1 MGRVRKNYILL
12 KTYDGREPTLAGS
25 FSSMKR
31 AREAV
36 KEDAVRE
43 VGRLK
48 EKDGFRPNIEF
59 RPDGGRLRLSEN
71 RNVDYEIKTFHED
84 LLIDWPLTINVKTL
98 N

>member
-48 EKDGFRPNIEF
+48 EKGGFLPNIEY
-59 RPDGGRLRLSEN
+59 RPEGGRLRVSEG
-71 RNVDYEIKTFHED
+71 RNVDYEIKKYLED
-84 LLIDWPLTINVKTL
+84 TLIEQPLTIIVK
-98 N
+98 NII